1 MRAYSKFD
9 IAFSSESGHLPINK
23 EVYISDLN
31 IKFTQSG
38 INKDYKF
45 VTHLVCG
52 KSQNELLVFKY
63 FGT

>member
-38 INKDYKF
+38 INKDYK
-45 VTHLVCG
+45 
-52 KSQNELLVFKY
+52 
-63 FGT
+63 